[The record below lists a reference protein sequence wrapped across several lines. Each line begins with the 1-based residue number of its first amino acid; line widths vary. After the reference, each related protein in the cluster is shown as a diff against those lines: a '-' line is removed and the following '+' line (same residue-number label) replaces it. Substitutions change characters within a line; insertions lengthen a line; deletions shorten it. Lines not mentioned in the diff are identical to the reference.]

1 MQLNDGIFR
10 FKLEGKPSKFFNF
23 FNSKILHALDK
34 SSEKETLNKVFN
46 ILY

>member
-1 MQLNDGIFR
+1 MVFLN
-10 FKLEGKPSKFFNF
+10 LEEKPQFFNF
-23 FNSKILHALDK
+23 LNSKTLHALDK